1 MEASQMVDVIHYY
14 FDEDM
19 RYGSLEGAQLHSS
32 VREQIFGAMYGYDYK
47 YTLGKNRTVDTDG
60 NEHLTVKPYIPAT
73 EFDPDSADPFG
84 GVLDAP
90 IR

>member
-1 MEASQMVDVIHYY
+1 MEASNMLDVIHYY

-19 RYGSLEGAQLHSS
+19 RYGSIEASQLHSK
-32 VREQIFGAMYGYDYK
+32 VREQLYGALYGYDYM
-47 YTLGKNRTVDTDG
+47 YGVGKNRTVGEDG
-60 NEHLTVKPYIPAT
+60 SEELVVKPYIPAT

-90 IR
+90 FN